1 MNWPFFAA
9 KDKLLSIFLF
19 FKLPLIIFIWFG
31 IITVKTLPNIF
42 VPNINPT
49 LKNANL
55 AVNIFVKPKEVSNN
69 KKKAINIKSILFLI
83 IEDLHKK
90 S

>member
-1 MNWPFFAA
+1 M
-9 KDKLLSIFLF
+9 
-19 FKLPLIIFIWFG
+19 FIWLG

-55 AVNIFVKPKEVSNN
+55 AVNIFVKPKEVNNN
-69 KKKAINIKSILFLI
+69 KENAINIKSILVLI
-83 IEDLHKK
+83 VEDLHKK

>member
-1 MNWPFFAA
+1 M
-9 KDKLLSIFLF
+9 
-19 FKLPLIIFIWFG
+19 FIWFG

-42 VPNINPT
+42 VPSINPT
-49 LKNANL
+49 LKNANFGL
-55 AVNIFVKPKEVSNN
+55 NILVKPKDVNIN
-69 KKKAINIKSILFLI
+69 KEKAINIKSILFLI